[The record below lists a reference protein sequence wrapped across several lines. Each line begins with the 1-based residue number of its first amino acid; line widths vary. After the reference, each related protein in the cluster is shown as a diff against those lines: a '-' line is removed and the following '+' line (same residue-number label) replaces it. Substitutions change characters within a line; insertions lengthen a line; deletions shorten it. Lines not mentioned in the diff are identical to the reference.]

1 MRNRLTRSATII
13 RTIPNAMPNANSPLL
28 VSRAIAVVIVRV
40 YPRMFPPSIIAT
52 PTSETTRP
60 KPAIT
65 AARMPNRISPTS
77 ARPPGSGRRPA

>member
-1 MRNRLTRSATII
+1 M
-13 RTIPNAMPNANSPLL
+13 L
-28 VSRAIAVVIVRV
+28 VSRAMAVVIVRV

-60 KPAIT
+60 NPAIT

-77 ARPPGSGRRPA
+77 AAAARSRPAPSVKAVGTIRTSAPRADAIA